1 MTKLCIFQIDISNK
15 TWYNV
20 QEISNMLEKTVNK
33 DKNSC
38 LRIPEFGIYVEDD
51 QIILKKYMPACAFC
65 SNASGITVFKGK
77 NICSECLS
85 ELNKLN

>member
-33 DKNSC
+33 DKKSC
-38 LRIPEFGIYVEDD
+38 LRIPEFGAADNFRR
-51 QIILKKYMPACAFC
+51 KKH
-65 SNASGITVFKGK
+65 GK
-77 NICSECLS
+77 VYRYCKKSR
-85 ELNKLN
+85 

>member
-20 QEISNMLEKTVNK
+20 QEINNMLEKTVNK

-38 LRIPEFGIYVEDD
+38 LRIPEFGAADNFRR
-51 QIILKKYMPACAFC
+51 KK
-65 SNASGITVFKGK
+65 SW
-77 NICSECLS
+77 
-85 ELNKLN
+85 

>member
-38 LRIPEFGIYVEDD
+38 LRIPEFGAADNFRR
-51 QIILKKYMPACAFC
+51 KKSWQF
-65 SNASGITVFKGK
+65 
-77 NICSECLS
+77 
-85 ELNKLN
+85 

>member
-38 LRIPEFGIYVEDD
+38 LRILFGAADNFRR
-51 QIILKKYMPACAFC
+51 KK
-65 SNASGITVFKGK
+65 SW
-77 NICSECLS
+77 
-85 ELNKLN
+85 